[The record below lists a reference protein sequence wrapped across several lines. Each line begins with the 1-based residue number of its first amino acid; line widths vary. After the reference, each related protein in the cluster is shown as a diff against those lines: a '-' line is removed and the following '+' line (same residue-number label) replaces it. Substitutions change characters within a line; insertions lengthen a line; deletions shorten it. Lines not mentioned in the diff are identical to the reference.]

1 MKRIYK
7 KHTEWEC
14 YNNGMYS
21 TPSCDDLELINNSIE
36 MFKSDEWFYNTSL
49 KVMNEW
55 KVSTDVNLS
64 NTSHNRQSWIGQSAC
79 CFLFG
84 ATEITSR
91 KTWALLDT
99 ETQRKANLVAD
110 KIIRIYERG
119 NKKVHSDMGTE
130 LLF

>member
-1 MKRIYK
+1 MKRIYR

-14 YNNGMYS
+14 YKNGMYS
-21 TPSCDDLELINNSIE
+21 QPSINEDEIIKISIE
-36 MFKSDEWFYNTSL
+36 LLSNDVWFFNTSL
-49 KVMNEW
+49 QVMNKW

-84 ATEITSR
+84 ATEITTR
-91 KTWALLDT
+91 KTWALLDK
-99 ETQRKANLVAD
+99 ETQYKANLVAD
-110 KIIRIYERG
+110 KIINIYERKNRKIHKDLG
-119 NKKVHSDMGTE
+119 NE